1 MNRTTAPVF
10 GGLCVCS
17 VGGRT
22 WRQVPV
28 PGNRPLGK
36 REKKRKKQNS
46 AHPQSVS
53 SCLSFVWICIC
64 VCVHSRRIYYIP
76 GPRRQLY
83 YTTQLLMHFLL
94 GPNSCDPPLFCPT
107 LLLSLSCGM
116 HFSRRRW
123 VVHSYEN
130 VGPLIFF
137 FFPFHSVQP
146 SGGTVNMSQWMEWM
160 NGIRLYS
167 IRLGHGERGHIDES
181 STISSCTSRPPILVA
196 LLFFSLLLFDSFS
209 PLVQLLQRFYHYLFG
224 S

>member
-76 GPRRQLY
+76 GRRQLY
-83 YTTQLLMHFLL
+83 YTQHNSWCISFSVLIPAILPFFLPHFVVVA
-94 GPNSCDPPLFCPT
+94 FVWYA
-107 LLLSLSCGM
+107 LLSSTLSGSQLWKCWPT
-116 HFSRRRW
+116 H
-123 VVHSYEN
+123 
-130 VGPLIFF
+130 LL

-146 SGGTVNMSQWMEWM
+146 SGGTANMSQWMEWM

-167 IRLGHGERGHIDES
+167 IRLGRGERGHIYES

-196 LLFFSLLLFDSFS
+196 LLFFLLLLFDSFS
-209 PLVQLLQRFYHYLFG
+209 PLVQLLQRFYLFG